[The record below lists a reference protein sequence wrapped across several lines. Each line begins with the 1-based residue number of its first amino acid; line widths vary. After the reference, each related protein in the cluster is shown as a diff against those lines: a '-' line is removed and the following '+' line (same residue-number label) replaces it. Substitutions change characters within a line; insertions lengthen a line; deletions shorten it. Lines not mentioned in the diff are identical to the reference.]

1 MLAFAADQ
9 DRLAAPEPLG
19 SERLAGAA
27 SAGRLGWPLRLAGVV
42 VGRGRRRLVG
52 GPSRLALLS
61 SFLAAIRVVA
71 RRRTR
76 TGSGVFGQ
84 TRVLRPRQRQ
94 KLARRR
100 QQILMRQPREVR
112 RRQGLQI
119 VRESV
124 RHTRGRIAFP
134 SMRKPKMR
142 KIVDPSPL
150 RRNRPTHRH
159 HRPREEECER
169 LHVRGLVIVTAHRWR
184 SPPKYGFSLLF
195 RGCRVLGLGRHHRNL
210 FAGGSV
216 SATHWQ
222 SWPAMEAEPDQRD
235 LALAF
240 RQWLDEFMTV
250 ANASCV
256 FQIKSPPFGGQL
268 EMRPER

>member
-1 MLAFAADQ
+1 MKAQSIGPTRQRSVASKSRLRPSTREHAPTPALRRSLRPQRQRAAKYTCLVASISSDMSPRVSSRLTWAPTLRREACASRFWPQASQVSGACSRSPLTRIGWLRQNPLAPSGLPW
-9 DRLAAPEPLG
+9 R
-19 SERLAGAA
+19 R
-27 SAGRLGWPLRLAGVV
+27 RLGWPLRLAGVV

-76 TGSGVFGQ
+76 TGSGVLGI

-100 QQILMRQPREVR
+100 QQILMRQRREVR

-119 VRESV
+119 VRELV
-124 RHTRGRIAFP
+124 GNTRGRIAFP

-150 RRNRPTHRH
+150 RRNLSHTS
-159 HRPREEECER
+159 
-169 LHVRGLVIVTAHRWR
+169 
-184 SPPKYGFSLLF
+184 SPPAE
-195 RGCRVLGLGRHHRNL
+195 RGGV
-210 FAGGSV
+210 
-216 SATHWQ
+216 
-222 SWPAMEAEPDQRD
+222 
-235 LALAF
+235 
-240 RQWLDEFMTV
+240 
-250 ANASCV
+250 
-256 FQIKSPPFGGQL
+256 
-268 EMRPER
+268 